1 MEINNPRGILLM
13 ALGMAL
19 FAVADTI
26 AKVLLEHYPPAQVVF
41 LRQLG
46 LFFGVNFIMLYNLK
60 WVGKSQNLTKQL
72 LRGLS
77 ATGSAVIFLFGLR
90 TIPIADATAIAFVAP
105 LFVIIFSYFILK
117 EPIGIRRWL
126 AVVIGFSG
134 TLIIIRPGFE
144 VINLGHLFII
154 IAALLFALRQIIS
167 RLLAATDDPVTT
179 AFFTAYTSVFIF
191 LLFQPWVW
199 TPITNTNHIFLF
211 FIYAACA
218 GTAEFLVIKSLQI
231 AHAVV
236 VSPLQYTLL
245 IWVTIFGFVIWGIFP
260 DFWTFMGAGI
270 IIATGLYSLHRE
282 RLKNRVDDNFS

>member
-13 ALGMAL
+13 ALGFAL

-26 AKVLLEHYPPAQVVF
+26 AKVLLEYYPPVQVVF
-41 LRQLG
+41 IRMLG
-46 LFFGVNFIMLYNLK
+46 LFWGVNLIMLYNLK
-60 WVGKSQNLTKQL
+60 WVGKTHNLSKQL
-72 LRGLS
+72 LRGL
-77 ATGSAVIFLFGLR
+77 AQAGSAVSFLVGLR
-90 TIPIADATAIAFVAP
+90 TIAIADATSIAFVAP
-105 LFVIIFSYFILK
+105 LFVIILSYFILK

-126 AVVIGFSG
+126 AVIIGFSG

-144 VINLGHLFII
+144 IINLGHIFII

-167 RLLAATDDPVTT
+167 RLIASTDDPLTT

-191 LLFQPWVW
+191 ALFQPWVW
-199 TPITNTNHIFLF
+199 TPITDKNHIFLF
-211 FIYAACA
+211 LVFASLA

-245 IWVTIFGFVIWGIFP
+245 IWVTIFGFLIWGIIP
-260 DFWTFMGAGI
+260 DVWTFLGAGI

-282 RLKNRVDDNFS
+282 RLKKSP

>member
-13 ALGMAL
+13 ALGFAL

-26 AKVLLEHYPPAQVVF
+26 AKVLLEYYPPLQVVF

-60 WVGKSQNLTKQL
+60 WFGKTQNFSKQL
-72 LRGLS
+72 LRGFTQ
-77 ATGSAVIFLFGLR
+77 AGSAVIFLVGLK
-90 TIPIADATAIAFVAP
+90 TIPIADATSIAFVAP
-105 LFVIIFSYFILK
+105 LFVIILSYFILK

-144 VINLGHLFII
+144 IINLGHLFII

-167 RLLAATDDPVTT
+167 RLLAPTDDPLTT

-191 LLFQPWVW
+191 VLFQPWVW
-199 TPITNTNHIFLF
+199 TPITDKNHIFLF
-211 FIYAACA
+211 LVYAVFA

-245 IWVTIFGFVIWGIFP
+245 IWVTIFGFIIWGILP
-260 DFWTFMGAGI
+260 DFWTFLGAGV

-282 RLKNRVDDNFS
+282 RVRKSS

>member
-13 ALGMAL
+13 ALGFAL

-26 AKVLLEHYPPAQVVF
+26 AKVLLEYYPPVQVVF
-41 LRQLG
+41 IRMLG
-46 LFFGVNFIMLYNLK
+46 LFCGVNLMMLYNLK
-60 WVGKSQNLTKQL
+60 WVGKTHNLSKQL
-72 LRGLS
+72 LRGL
-77 ATGSAVIFLFGLR
+77 AQAGSAVSFLVGLR
-90 TIPIADATAIAFVAP
+90 TIAIADATSIAFVAP
-105 LFVIIFSYFILK
+105 LFVIILSYFILK

-126 AVVIGFSG
+126 AVIIGFSG

-144 VINLGHLFII
+144 IINLGHIFII

-167 RLLAATDDPVTT
+167 RLIASTDDPLTT

-191 LLFQPWVW
+191 VLFQPWVW
-199 TPITNTNHIFLF
+199 TPITDKNHIFLF
-211 FIYAACA
+211 LIFASFA
-218 GTAEFLVIKSLQI
+218 GIAEFLVIKSLQI

-245 IWVTIFGFVIWGIFP
+245 IWVTIFGFFIWGILP
-260 DFWTFMGAGI
+260 DVWTFLGAGV

-282 RLKNRVDDNFS
+282 RLKKST

>member
-13 ALGMAL
+13 ALGFAL

-26 AKVLLEHYPPAQVVF
+26 AKVLLEYYPPLQVVF

-60 WVGKSQNLTKQL
+60 WFGKTQNFSKQL
-72 LRGLS
+72 LRGFTQ
-77 ATGSAVIFLFGLR
+77 AGSAVIFLVGLK
-90 TIPIADATAIAFVAP
+90 TIPIADATSIAFVAP
-105 LFVIIFSYFILK
+105 LFVIILSYFILK

-144 VINLGHLFII
+144 IINLGNLFII

-167 RLLAATDDPVTT
+167 RLLAPTDDPLTT

-191 LLFQPWVW
+191 VLFQPWVW
-199 TPITNTNHIFLF
+199 TPITDKNHIFLF
-211 FIYAACA
+211 LVYAVFA

-245 IWVTIFGFVIWGIFP
+245 IWVTIFGFIIWGILP
-260 DFWTFMGAGI
+260 DFWTFLGAGV

-282 RLKNRVDDNFS
+282 RVRKSS

>member
-13 ALGMAL
+13 ALAFAL

-26 AKVLLEHYPPAQVVF
+26 AKVLLEYYPPVQVVF
-41 LRQLG
+41 IRMLG
-46 LFFGVNFIMLYNLK
+46 LFLGVNFIMLYNLK
-60 WVGKSQNLTKQL
+60 WVGKTHNLSKQL
-72 LRGLS
+72 LRGL
-77 ATGSAVIFLFGLR
+77 AQAGSAVSFLVGLR
-90 TIPIADATAIAFVAP
+90 TIAIADATSIAFVAP
-105 LFVIIFSYFILK
+105 LFVIILSYFILK

-126 AVVIGFSG
+126 AVIIGFSG

-144 VINLGHLFII
+144 IINLGHIFII

-167 RLLAATDDPVTT
+167 RLIASTDDPLTT

-191 LLFQPWVW
+191 VLFQPWVW
-199 TPITNTNHIFLF
+199 TPITDKNHILLF
-211 FIYAACA
+211 IIFASFA
-218 GTAEFLVIKSLQI
+218 GIAEFLVIKSLQI

-245 IWVTIFGFVIWGIFP
+245 IWVTIFGFFVWGILP
-260 DFWTFMGAGI
+260 DVWTFLGAVV

-282 RLKNRVDDNFS
+282 RLKKSP

>member
-13 ALGMAL
+13 ALGFAL

-26 AKVLLEHYPPAQVVF
+26 AKVLLEYYPPLQVVF

-60 WVGKSQNLTKQL
+60 WFGKTQNFSKQL
-72 LRGLS
+72 LRGFTQ
-77 ATGSAVIFLFGLR
+77 AGSAVIFLVGLK
-90 TIPIADATAIAFVAP
+90 TIPIADATSIAFVAP
-105 LFVIIFSYFILK
+105 LFVIILSYFILK

-144 VINLGHLFII
+144 IINLGHLFII

-167 RLLAATDDPVTT
+167 RLLAPTDNPLTT

-191 LLFQPWVW
+191 VLFQPWVW
-199 TPITNTNHIFLF
+199 TPITDKNHIFLF
-211 FIYAACA
+211 LVYAIFA

-245 IWVTIFGFVIWGIFP
+245 IWVTIFGFIIWGILP
-260 DFWTFMGAGI
+260 DFWTFLGAGV

-282 RLKNRVDDNFS
+282 RLQKSS

>member
-13 ALGMAL
+13 ALGFAL

-26 AKVLLEHYPPAQVVF
+26 AKVLLEYYPTLQVVF

-60 WVGKSQNLTKQL
+60 WFGKTQNFSKQL
-72 LRGLS
+72 LRGFTQ
-77 ATGSAVIFLFGLR
+77 AGSAVIFLVGLK
-90 TIPIADATAIAFVAP
+90 TIPIADATSIAFVAP
-105 LFVIIFSYFILK
+105 LFVIILSYFILK

-144 VINLGHLFII
+144 IINLGHLFII

-167 RLLAATDDPVTT
+167 RLLAPTDDPLTT

-191 LLFQPWVW
+191 VLFQPWVW
-199 TPITNTNHIFLF
+199 TPITDKNHIFLF
-211 FIYAACA
+211 LVYAVFA

-245 IWVTIFGFVIWGIFP
+245 IWVTIFGFIIWGILP
-260 DFWTFMGAGI
+260 DFWTFLGAGV

-282 RLKNRVDDNFS
+282 RVRKSS

>member
-13 ALGMAL
+13 ALAFAL

-26 AKVLLEHYPPAQVVF
+26 AKVLLEYYSPLQVVF
-41 LRQLG
+41 IRMLG
-46 LFFGVNFIMLYNLK
+46 LFLGVNFVMLYNFK
-60 WVGKSQNLTKQL
+60 WFGKTQHLFKQL
-72 LRGLS
+72 LRGL
-77 ATGSAVIFLFGLR
+77 AQTGSAVAFLFGLT

-105 LFVIIFSYFILK
+105 LFVIILSYFILK

-126 AVVIGFSG
+126 AVIIGFSG

-144 VINLGHLFII
+144 MINFGHLFII
-154 IAALLFALRQIIS
+154 VAAFLFAFRQIIS
-167 RLLAATDDPVTT
+167 RLLAPTDNPVTT

-191 LLFQPWVW
+191 VLFQPWIW
-199 TPITNTNHIFLF
+199 TPITDKKHILLF
-211 FIYAACA
+211 IVFATLA
-218 GTAEFLVIKSLQI
+218 GTAEFLVIKSLQM

-245 IWVTIFGFVIWGIFP
+245 IWVTVFGFIIWGIIP
-260 DFWTFMGAGI
+260 DFWTFLGAGV

-282 RLKNRVDDNFS
+282 RLRNSP

>member
-13 ALGMAL
+13 ALGFAL

-26 AKVLLEHYPPAQVVF
+26 AKVLLEYYPPVQVVF
-41 LRQLG
+41 IRMLG
-46 LFFGVNFIMLYNLK
+46 LFWGVNLIMLYNLK
-60 WVGKSQNLTKQL
+60 WVGKTHNLSKQL
-72 LRGLS
+72 LRGL
-77 ATGSAVIFLFGLR
+77 AQAGSAVSFLVGLR
-90 TIPIADATAIAFVAP
+90 TIAIADATSIAFIAP
-105 LFVIIFSYFILK
+105 LFVIILSYFILK

-144 VINLGHLFII
+144 IINLGHIFII

-167 RLLAATDDPVTT
+167 RLIASTDDPLTT

-191 LLFQPWVW
+191 VLFQPWVW
-199 TPITNTNHIFLF
+199 TPITDKNHIFLF
-211 FIYAACA
+211 LVFASFA
-218 GTAEFLVIKSLQI
+218 GIAEFLVIKSLQI

-245 IWVTIFGFVIWGIFP
+245 IWVTIFGFFIWGILP
-260 DFWTFMGAGI
+260 DVWTFLGAGV

-282 RLKNRVDDNFS
+282 RLKKSP

>member
-13 ALGMAL
+13 ALGFAL

-26 AKVLLEHYPPAQVVF
+26 AKVLLEYYPPVQVVF
-41 LRQLG
+41 IRMLG
-46 LFFGVNFIMLYNLK
+46 LFWGVNLIMLYNFK
-60 WVGKSQNLTKQL
+60 WVGKTHNLSKQL
-72 LRGLS
+72 LRGL
-77 ATGSAVIFLFGLR
+77 AQAGSAVSFLVGLR
-90 TIPIADATAIAFVAP
+90 TIAIADATSIAFVAP
-105 LFVIIFSYFILK
+105 LFVIILSYFILK

-126 AVVIGFSG
+126 AVIIGFSG

-144 VINLGHLFII
+144 IINLGHIFII

-167 RLLAATDDPVTT
+167 RLIASTDDPLTT

-191 LLFQPWVW
+191 VLFQPWVW
-199 TPITNTNHIFLF
+199 TPITDKNHILLF
-211 FIYAACA
+211 FVFASFA
-218 GTAEFLVIKSLQI
+218 GIAEFLVIKSLQI

-245 IWVTIFGFVIWGIFP
+245 IWVTIFGFFIWGILP
-260 DFWTFMGAGI
+260 DVWTFLGAGV

-282 RLKNRVDDNFS
+282 RLKKSP

>member
-13 ALGMAL
+13 ALGFAL

-26 AKVLLEHYPPAQVVF
+26 AKVLLEYYPPLQVVF

-60 WVGKSQNLTKQL
+60 WFGKTQNFSKQL
-72 LRGLS
+72 LRGFTQ
-77 ATGSAVIFLFGLR
+77 AGSAVIFLVGLK
-90 TIPIADATAIAFVAP
+90 TIPIADETSIAFVAP
-105 LFVIIFSYFILK
+105 LFVIILSYFILK

-144 VINLGHLFII
+144 IINLGHLFII

-167 RLLAATDDPVTT
+167 RLLAPTDNPLTT

-191 LLFQPWVW
+191 VLFQPWVW
-199 TPITNTNHIFLF
+199 TPITDKNHILLFLV
-211 FIYAACA
+211 YAVFA

-245 IWVTIFGFVIWGIFP
+245 IWVTIFGFIIWGILP
-260 DFWTFMGAGI
+260 DFWTFLGAGV

-282 RLKNRVDDNFS
+282 RVRKSS